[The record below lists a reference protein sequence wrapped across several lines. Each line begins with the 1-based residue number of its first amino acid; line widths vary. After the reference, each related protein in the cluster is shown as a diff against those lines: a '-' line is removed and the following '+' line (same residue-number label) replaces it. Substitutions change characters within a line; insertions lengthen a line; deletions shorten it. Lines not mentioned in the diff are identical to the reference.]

1 MDARTSRNSVAFASL
16 ALAVLALTAFP
27 ILARKRQST
36 SQQSTGDA
44 VADAARKAREEKK
57 KDTPKPKK
65 VYTDD
70 DLNHST
76 SGSGP
81 APGDAST
88 AARTQQGQGKDADA
102 NGKDAAG
109 KTPDRQES
117 PEAKWRKQFKEAYAG
132 LDRAETELSVLQR
145 EDNKAQL
152 QYYPDP
158 QKALAEQ
165 YTRKEINEKDAKIAA
180 KKKEIEQIKQRI
192 ADMEDALRKSGGDPG
207 WAAP

>member
-1 MDARTSRNSVAFASL
+1 MDARIFRNAVGFASL
-16 ALAVLALTAFP
+16 AAAAFALTACP
-27 ILARKRQST
+27 ALAQQQPDT

-76 SGSGP
+76 SGNAPTSG
-81 APGDAST
+81 G
-88 AARTQQGQGKDADA
+88 AAITQQGSGKDADA
-102 NGKDAAG
+102 KRKDKADKA
-109 KTPDRQES
+109 PDPGES
-117 PEAKWRKQFKEAYAG
+117 AEARWRKQFKDAYAS
-132 LDRAETELSVLQR
+132 LDRAERELSVLER

-165 YTRKEINEKDAKIAA
+165 YTRKDINEKDAKIAA

-192 ADMEDALRKSGGDPG
+192 DDMEDALRKSGGDPG
-207 WAAP
+207 WATP

>member
-1 MDARTSRNSVAFASL
+1 MDARIFRNAVGFASL
-16 ALAVLALTAFP
+16 AVAAFALTACP
-27 ILARKRQST
+27 ALAQQQPDT

-76 SGSGP
+76 SGNAPTSG
-81 APGDAST
+81 G
-88 AARTQQGQGKDADA
+88 AATQQGSGKDADA
-102 NGKDAAG
+102 KSKDKADKA
-109 KTPDRQES
+109 PDPGES
-117 PEAKWRKQFKEAYAG
+117 AEARWRKQFKDAYAS
-132 LDRAETELSVLQR
+132 LDRAERELSVLER

-165 YTRKEINEKDAKIAA
+165 YTRKDINEKDAKIAA

-192 ADMEDALRKSGGDPG
+192 DDMEDALRKSGGDPG
-207 WAAP
+207 WATP